1 MAHLFSCEFG
11 KFLRTPF
18 LYTCSGC
25 FYQLS
30 DLVFHE
36 YRLKASKQKLKCFEL
51 FQLEEKTTNFVQT
64 MKMYCRGK
72 SAEGTTCKILTF
84 FIFFPCK
91 FFDKFGFSISYSHNW
106 LKVITGVHRHMLIMI
121 LMFLSSNFC
130 RLKCFSTQPH
140 SCFTFS

>member
-1 MAHLFSCEFG
+1 MPESLLINLHTSGLATLLKKSLWHICFPVNFR

-36 YRLKASKQKLKCFEL
+36 YRLKASKQELKCFEL
-51 FQLEEKTTNFVQT
+51 FQLEEKITNFVQT

-72 SAEGTTCKILTF
+72 SAKGTTCKILTF
-84 FIFFPCK
+84 IFS
-91 FFDKFGFSISYSHNW
+91 FFFLASFLTNLVSQYHI
-106 LKVITGVHRHMLIMI
+106 LKTD
-121 LMFLSSNFC
+121 S
-130 RLKCFSTQPH
+130 K
-140 SCFTFS
+140 